1 MCESQHSWHVSH
13 DNTLRVSLWM
23 VWWLSV
29 IHRVWLNIETTV
41 MRHKDGRMMII
52 LVIAYRPLLGDQ
64 HWSVLK
70 SRLDRL
76 MRRLGQQRLGCLV
89 SDEVWSVFGCLIGNM
104 LVTAQC
110 VCVYAWSRLVN
121 VSHNTTLRWVCVHG
135 DVNWLIVECS
145 LSQWLIMRVPWLRQ
159 CCSNRGST
167 TLCARVPVL
176 SDRGCW
182 RDL

>member
-1 MCESQHSWHVSH
+1 
-13 DNTLRVSLWM
+13 
-23 VWWLSV
+23 
-29 IHRVWLNIETTV
+29 
-41 MRHKDGRMMII
+41 MII

-167 TLCARVPVL
+167 TLCARVPDWVIEDVGVIYNLWLCELLVKIDHANPLVGKVKVAIWTCNSRTVL
-176 SDRGCW
+176 WS
-182 RDL
+182 